1 MENKARYLQEF
12 GINLQ
17 KIVKRLLSNQQ
28 LLRLLSYTDKD
39 PLNPNKEDVLKED
52 AYKDGRNGVVRIVP
66 IIEDKDNSTSIISL
80 RVAKGEPIS
89 ENSEYLEI
97 YFFIDVFVPTTQWV
111 IKDSNLRPFAI
122 IGEVQRSLSGKTI
135 NGLGKI
141 ADAGFSINFLTED
154 ITAYSIPFK
163 ITQYS

>member
-141 ADAGFSINFLTED
+141 VDAGFSINFLTED